1 MTGVQAYLT
10 MTGGSFDTDLV
21 TERIGLAPD
30 ILRRREAGSHGE
42 VSTEW
47 GIRTE
52 LEISHNDEV
61 EPVLRSLLSRIPCGP
76 QVLCDTARECS
87 AVWSIRL
94 ILETYDWEA
103 PIIIFYQDI
112 LQYAAQIHADISVED
127 SLYMTE
133 EPEDD
138 FEAFGPLKNVFENA
152 RTLTLKN
159 AFGNTQPV
167 MKAYLTLI
175 GDSFDTGLVT
185 KQIGM
190 TPDKL
195 RRLDEV
201 LGNGML
207 FGHTEWGIATELEVC
222 DHVGPLLRKLF
233 DRIPCCSQALYE
245 VARTHTAE
253 WHILIL
259 VKMYEK
265 KFPALYFPRD
275 VIRYIA
281 QLHGAIGFD
290 DYFLF

>member
-1 MTGVQAYLT
+1 MTGVQAYLALT
-10 MTGGSFDTDLV
+10 DGSFDTDLV

-30 ILRRREAGSHGE
+30 ILRRREAGPHGE

-61 EPVLRSLLSRIPCGP
+61 EPALRSLLRRIPCGP
-76 QVLCDTARECS
+76 QALC
-87 AVWSIRL
+87 
-94 ILETYDWEA
+94 
-103 PIIIFYQDI
+103 
-112 LQYAAQIHADISVED
+112 
-127 SLYMTE
+127 
-133 EPEDD
+133 
-138 FEAFGPLKNVFENA
+138 
-152 RTLTLKN
+152 
-159 AFGNTQPV
+159 
-167 MKAYLTLI
+167 
-175 GDSFDTGLVT
+175 
-185 KQIGM
+185 
-190 TPDKL
+190 
-195 RRLDEV
+195 
-201 LGNGML
+201 
-207 FGHTEWGIATELEVC
+207 
-222 DHVGPLLRKLF
+222 
-233 DRIPCCSQALYE
+233 E